1 MSGPALSLFFAVKN
15 RTSAGSGR
23 VILPQ
28 EVMERTN
35 LRLGDPVFVDV
46 SPSVIKPPMYSG
58 KTNSFGW
65 TFLAT
70 VEPRLVQH
78 VCMPGGSCIPADK
91 TAVLDPFIQLHHTK
105 LPPVSETSVPSF
117 VGRFRM
123 INQKP
128 IECSTAIISI
138 RRLNKRSTALTVV
151 SRLLQRCCI
160 VPGATIHLAEEIVAT
175 VRTAEPPPT
184 TPENDSCWYVTANTR
199 VTIID
204 DSRDQRNYLESF
216 SSRPLCEDS
225 VLVGMDETLG
235 TLREAIVWPYL
246 HPDDAYQLG
255 VEFPHGVLIH
265 GPPGVGKS
273 AAVRMVAAEM
283 NANEH
288 VLGGGDV
295 FGPLAGDSEA
305 RLRHLFQAARDDI
318 RNGNPTI
325 LMLDEIDTICPDRGN
340 KIDLHGSRVVGQ
352 LLTLMDDGG
361 YREQGGERLLGKCDE
376 RGNTKKDIFPSVVAT
391 TNRPNVIDSAL
402 RRPGRFDM
410 EVEITLP
417 CKQKREIIL
426 QLHSRSLS
434 LSSKVDLKY
443 IAEQAKGYSGADLAA
458 LCREATMA
466 AIRRTRVVHDD
477 GPSRHSICRRTSGY
491 TVRQVSSDDF
501 KLASSRTCA
510 SLVRGIK
517 VELPNTRWNEIGGLC
532 EIKYRLQKAVEWPLR
547 HSVSFLRLGLTPP
560 SGILLCGPPG
570 CGKTTLAHAAATES
584 KATVITLTVA
594 DTFHKFVGEGEQT
607 LRDAFTRAR
616 RTAPSILLLDELDGM
631 VSSRD
636 SSSDSDDTNKSAHI
650 LSVLLTE
657 MDGLD
662 ATSNG
667 SVLVIATTNRFSSLD
682 HALTRPGRFD
692 VVLHI
697 SEPDATGRAEA
708 LRIHSKMIPLNTDVN
723 LDDVA
728 ARTEHLTGAQLEGI
742 VREATLVALRENI
755 DNKQVAQR
763 HFEAAL
769 MAII

>member
-1 MSGPALSLFFAVKN
+1 MDIYVEITSQKEAVFSPTATKAQKEIMSGPALSLFFAVKN

-78 VCMPGGSCIPADK
+78 MCMPGGSCIPADK

-547 HSVSFLRLGLTPP
+547 HS
-560 SGILLCGPPG
+560 
-570 CGKTTLAHAAATES
+570 
-584 KATVITLTVA
+584 
-594 DTFHKFVGEGEQT
+594 
-607 LRDAFTRAR
+607 
-616 RTAPSILLLDELDGM
+616 DELDGM